1 MKISES
7 LFLQRHGKKI
17 EAVLGCYDRLVIT
30 GTLLDV
36 AYPAAVQHRLNERD
50 LRCFEL
56 GEFAEPLREA
66 VRENAE
72 AVAKEA
78 GLEIE
83 YLVSKGA
90 RKEERVAAA
99 LSRGVAPSRGEM
111 TPMVRPISAAAA
123 GETR

>member
-1 MKISES
+1 MRI
-7 LFLQRHGKKI
+7 G
-17 EAVLGCYDRLVIT
+17 
-30 GTLLDV
+30 
-36 AYPAAVQHRLNERD
+36 D

-72 AVAKEA
+72 ALAKGA

-90 RKEERVAAA
+90 RKEDRIAEA
-99 LSRGVAPSRGEM
+99 
-111 TPMVRPISAAAA
+111 
-123 GETR
+123 

>member
-1 MKISES
+1 MGVGCGMKINES
-7 LFLQRHGKKI
+7 RFLQRHGEKI

-36 AYPAAVQHRLNERD
+36 TYPAAVQHRLNERD

-72 AVAKEA
+72 DHAD
-78 GLEIE
+78 
-83 YLVSKGA
+83 GA
-90 RKEERVAAA
+90 RSLQAHLAR
-99 LSRGVAPSRGEM
+99 
-111 TPMVRPISAAAA
+111 I
-123 GETR
+123 